1 MPLALYHRELILLAA
16 GQCPACILIGIN
28 AIRNSNEG
36 LRAKADQP
44 RRYIQE
50 VDGFVSDVVKN
61 LTNQIYLQLDAL
73 DDALPLFRQA
83 SQEAEIAR
91 NMSVSLLSNLE
102 KELAS
107 VPETLRSLPWWDR
120 YTLNHYLRRSK
131 TAYFTKYLTFLRNN
145 ESKIR
150 FFAES
155 IHVVADNLLTLI
167 EYVSWYRRHQV
178 CTLSTHFSSLSLN
191 FWMNS

>member
-1 MPLALYHRELILLAA
+1 MD
-16 GQCPACILIGIN
+16 IN
-28 AIRNSNEG
+28 TIRNYNEG

-61 LTNQIYLQLDAL
+61 LTNQIYLQLD
-73 DDALPLFRQA
+73 DALPLFRQA

-91 NMSVSLLSNLE
+91 DMSVSLLYNLD
-102 KELAS
+102 KELVS

-120 YTLNHYLRRSK
+120 YTLNHYLRRST
-131 TAYFTKYLTFLRNN
+131 TAYFTKYLTFLRDN

-155 IHVVADNLLTLI
+155 IHIVADNLLTLI

-178 CTLSTHFSSLSLN
+178 CTLFTHCLSLSLN
-191 FWMNS
+191 F